1 VYLWRNGVRDRH
13 NCEAF
18 PAAEAAVEAIEGACF
33 RGAEDG
39 CAFGSAYL
47 SRLTPGTVISPHC
60 GPCDARLRCSVGVRV
75 PTRRDEREKMN
86 SRARQ
91 PVHPSSSARG
101 SSGEGSSDG
110 GENPNAPGSP
120 GVRKEKKTG
129 GAFILAVFWAAAW
142 AFFSTPFRVAAWLVR
157 LAFGTLR
164 ALDGA
169 SVACVAFLFRALFSA
184 VRLVARSVLASIARL
199 FRVLAFVCTGA
210 GVGDARGSPCALTV
224 GDERAEWRE
233 AEAILFDDS
242 FVHGAEYVGAAAMSD
257 ADAGAFDPEETMS
270 ARVVLVVDFWHPAL
284 SAHDRRAIRTLYP
297 PGMGEAKAHE
307 NVPRKT
313 FEDAVRE

>member
-1 VYLWRNGVRDRH
+1 
-13 NCEAF
+13 
-18 PAAEAAVEAIEGACF
+18 VEAIEGACF

-75 PTRRDEREKMN
+75 PTRRDEREKMII
-86 SRARQ
+86 RARQ
-91 PVHPSSSARG
+91 MPPPGSRGDHDPVTPAAARG
-101 SSGEGSSDG
+101 SSGEGSDG
-110 GENPNAPGSP
+110 GEKEGENPNATGNR
-120 GVRKEKKTG
+120 GVRKKAG
-129 GAFILAVFWAAAW
+129 GACISAVFRAAAS

-157 LAFGTLR
+157 LAFGILR

-169 SVACVAFLFRALFSA
+169 SVACVAFLFRALFGA
-184 VRLVARSVLASIARL
+184 VRLVARSVRASIARA

-210 GVGDARGSPCALTV
+210 GVGAARGSPCALTV

-257 ADAGAFDPEETMS
+257 ADAEAFDPEEVS
-270 ARVVLVVDFWHPAL
+270 GARVVLVVDFWHPAL